1 MILSLTKNEETKIRY
16 QRLFDNIVDSTII
29 LSYPDGEIKDIN
41 ASTVLLLGY
50 ERKDLIGKNFW
61 QMNLLA
67 NKAIA
72 LDSYAALLKSKS
84 LKLVDTV
91 ILTKAGNEL
100 SVDISAE
107 MYRLDHKP
115 IIQLN
120 IHNRAE
126 IQSLKKEL
134 TQYKQSSVEAVGE
147 TIQALLKMT
156 NFRDPYTASHQLRV
170 SKLAKAIGV
179 EMNLPSHQIAGI
191 EACALVHDIGKISI
205 PSEILTKPSALN
217 TYEMALIKNHVQV
230 GFDIIK
236 GLQFP
241 WEIAKILLQ
250 HHERND
256 GSGYPYQLTETEICI
271 EAKILAVADTTE
283 AMAHF
288 RPYRPALGIEAAL
301 HQIALDRGC
310 KFDPLA
316 VDTCINL
323 FKSHKFSFNEN
334 KN

>member
-29 LSYPDGEIKDIN
+29 LSYPNGEIKDIN

-84 LKLVDTV
+84 LKLIDAV

-120 IHNRAE
+120 IHNRVE
-126 IQSLKKEL
+126 IESLKKEL

-156 NFRDPYTASHQLRV
+156 NFRDPYTASHQLELR
-170 SKLAKAIGV
+170 
-179 EMNLPSHQIAGI
+179 
-191 EACALVHDIGKISI
+191 
-205 PSEILTKPSALN
+205 
-217 TYEMALIKNHVQV
+217 
-230 GFDIIK
+230 
-236 GLQFP
+236 
-241 WEIAKILLQ
+241 
-250 HHERND
+250 
-256 GSGYPYQLTETEICI
+256 
-271 EAKILAVADTTE
+271 
-283 AMAHF
+283 
-288 RPYRPALGIEAAL
+288 
-301 HQIALDRGC
+301 
-310 KFDPLA
+310 
-316 VDTCINL
+316 
-323 FKSHKFSFNEN
+323 
-334 KN
+334 